1 MKKSIIALSVLAAVA
16 GAAQAQSSVTIYGVI
31 DMALQHQNTGEPAG
45 STLALDSGIQS
56 GSRLGF
62 KGTEDLGGGLKANF
76 QLEMGI
82 NADTGRSAQ
91 GGVTF
96 GRQAW
101 VGLSGDF
108 GAVTMGR
115 QYSPLF
121 IAVDTVDPFG
131 TGLTTGTAGSGTST
145 LGLGAYAIDL
155 AGNAIRVN
163 NSIAYNTN
171 TIEGFTGTLMYGFG
185 EVAGNTT
192 GGRYIGLGGTYA
204 AGPLTAVLVYSA
216 KQNAAGTNNN
226 KGIFAGATY
235 NFGEVTGHVAF
246 AKNSD
251 DGVGAAALDRRVWML
266 GATVPVGAGSIMASY
281 TRTTNQNSLLK
292 AADGSHFGI
301 GYSYSLSKRTNWYTS
316 ISRAANDANANFG
329 SADSEP
335 TFHPVPGGATVRLFN
350 VGIRHKF

>member
-16 GAAQAQSSVTIYGVI
+16 GGAQAQSSVTIYGVI

-82 NADTGRSAQ
+82 NADNGRSAQ

-145 LGLGAYAIDL
+145 LGLGSYAIDL
-155 AGNAIRVN
+155 GGNAIRVN

-171 TIEGFTGTLMYGFG
+171 SIEGFTGTLMYGFG
-185 EVAGNTT
+185 ETAGNTT
-192 GGRYIGLGGTYA
+192 AGRYIGLGGTYA

-216 KQNAAGTNNN
+216 KQNAAGNNNN

-301 GYSYSLSKRTNWYTS
+301 GYSYALSKRTNWYTS
-316 ISRAANDANANFG
+316 ISRAANDANASFG

-335 TFHPVPGGATVRLFN
+335 GFHPVPGGATVRLFN